1 MSETNDISPHQ
12 VADMLSASA
21 QKKSTA
27 TIQEQFFLA
36 ILAGVYIGFG
46 AIAATVVTS
55 GRTLD
60 PGLARFLGGSVF
72 TVGLM
77 LVIIPGS
84 ELFTGNILMTLGFLT
99 KRAKPLLIV
108 RNWMV
113 VWIGNFAGALLL
125 AWLLYQTG
133 QLTDAE
139 GIRPI
144 GQQAILIAERKFE
157 LAQHFWPCFIRGILC
172 NMLVC
177 LAVILACSA
186 RTVSGKIM
194 GIYFPIMTFVTCNF
208 EHSIAN
214 MYFLPAGLL
223 AAGQFGLRFWGMFA
237 NLIPVTLGNIVGGL
251 TIILLHP
258 KNQQMLFRRL
268 RRSAKSNQQS

>member
-1 MSETNDISPHQ
+1 MSETESLSPRQ
-12 VADMLSASA
+12 IADTLSSLAE
-21 QKKSTA
+21 KKAAA
-27 TIQEQFFLA
+27 TVQEQFFLA
-36 ILAGVYIGFG
+36 ILAGMYIGFG
-46 AIAATVVTS
+46 AIVATVVSS
-55 GRTLD
+55 GGTLD
-60 PGLARFLGGSVF
+60 PGLTRFLAGSVF

-84 ELFTGNILMTLGFLT
+84 ELFTGNILMTVGFLA
-99 KRAKPLLIV
+99 KRVRPLLIV
-108 RNWMV
+108 RNWVV

-125 AWLLYQTG
+125 AWLLYRTG
-133 QLTDAE
+133 QLVDAGGVRSVGE
-139 GIRPI
+139 
-144 GQQAILIAERKFE
+144 QAIQIAARKFE
-157 LAQHFWPCFIRGILC
+157 LAQFFWPCFFRGVLC

-177 LAVILACSA
+177 LAVIMASSA

-194 GIYFPIMTFVTCNF
+194 AIYFPIMTFVTCNF

-223 AAGQFGLRFWGMFA
+223 AAGEFGSRFWEIFN

-258 KNQQMLFRRL
+258 KSQQRIFRRL
-268 RRSAKSNQQS
+268 KDSVKEAH